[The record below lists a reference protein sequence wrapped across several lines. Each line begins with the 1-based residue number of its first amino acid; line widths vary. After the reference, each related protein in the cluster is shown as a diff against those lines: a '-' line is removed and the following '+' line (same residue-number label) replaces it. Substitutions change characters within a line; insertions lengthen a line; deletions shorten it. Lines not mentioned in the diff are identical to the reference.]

1 MWLCGVL
8 VVACGVLV
16 VARELLV
23 PTWGATFLTRAG
35 AQAPCV
41 GSSESYPLGDHW
53 EVSRGHFQFLFP
65 LLTPIPEPSGKFV
78 NDRFLLFID

>member
-1 MWLCGVL
+1 MWLCEVL
-8 VVACGVLV
+8 VAACGVLL

-65 LLTPIPEPSGKFV
+65 LLTPIPELSGTFV
-78 NDRFLLFID
+78 DDRFLLFID